1 MWCFNENN
9 LGFVRANSDPNLVG
23 EKIYEKKEEKGGL
36 VFNNYEKKEKNR
48 KLFKNTISINSRRE
62 EGESEDEANKYSSSD
77 LEEGFASSKE
87 KFKDENFDP
96 NFEKTNNS
104 KNRLNKKNGGQS
116 QESQN
121 GALES
126 PKEGSLDQYMNI
138 VSSWQT

>member
-1 MWCFNENN
+1 M
-9 LGFVRANSDPNLVG
+9 
-23 EKIYEKKEEKGGL
+23 
-36 VFNNYEKKEKNR
+36 
-48 KLFKNTISINSRRE
+48 
-62 EGESEDEANKYSSSD
+62 NKYSSSD
-77 LEEGFASSKE
+77 LEEGFTSSKE
-87 KFKDENFDP
+87 KFKDGNFDP

-104 KNRLNKKNGGQS
+104 KNRLNKKNGGQN